1 LLRCDERE
9 AGFTTLVKRPD
20 PEHEMAKEILSYFV
34 RNPRAADSVEGV
46 ARWRLLDQA
55 IHRTVDETHQALAW
69 LVAEGFLCQANPAGS
84 GTIFTLNAAR
94 REHARRF
101 LESAPGA
108 EGKPEAP
115 GRSDDDGGDER

>member
-1 LLRCDERE
+1 MV
-9 AGFTTLVKRPD
+9 TKPD
-20 PEHEMAKEILSYFV
+20 PEHERAKEILSYFV

-55 IHRTVDETHQALAW
+55 IHRSVEETHQALAW
-69 LVAEGFLCQANPAGS
+69 LVAEGFLCEATPAGS

-94 REHARRF
+94 SEQARRF

-108 EGKPEAP
+108 EGKPEDRARLAP
-115 GRSDDDGGDER
+115 GRSDEDNGGEL